1 MRVVLTLV
9 FGSFL
14 IAILFATVVAMQDRS
29 VFAVG
34 EELTSDPWFIA
45 TLVDAYLGFLTFYV
59 WVAYRERR
67 WPARLIWFVLIMC
80 LGNIAMAIYVLWQVW
95 RLPAGT
101 SMEFLLLRDA
111 CSGGGPAAR
120 AGT

>member
-1 MRVVLTLV
+1 MRVLLTLV

-14 IAILFATVVAMQDRS
+14 LVMLSVTVIAMLDRS
-29 VFAVG
+29 VFSVG

-80 LGNIAMAIYVLWQVW
+80 LGNIAMASYVLWQVW
-95 RLPAGT
+95 RLPAGA
-101 SMEFLLLRDA
+101 SMDTLLLRDDRRGRA
-111 CSGGGPAAR
+111 PATGA
-120 AGT
+120 AP